1 MYKNIKFSASVMCFD
16 WINVAKQI
24 KELEGLEIDYMHIDI
39 IDGNFVPDFT
49 MGSSIINSL
58 RDNTKLSFYY
68 HLMVEEP
75 RRIFDSLNIKDKD
88 ILTIHQEASK
98 NLHSD
103 LVQIRNLGA
112 KVGIALSP
120 ATPLESLEYVIED
133 SDNILLMTVDPGYKG
148 QTLVPQTLNKIQKLS
163 KLLEQMDLTKKI
175 DISVDGNVNTKTV
188 PDMISNGAN
197 NLILGSSGLFNSQ
210 RSITENLNMIKESID
225 KIK

>member
-1 MYKNIKFSASVMCFD
+1 MCFD

-112 KVGIALSP
+112 KEIGRASCRERV
-120 ATPLESLEYVIED
+120 
-133 SDNILLMTVDPGYKG
+133 
-148 QTLVPQTLNKIQKLS
+148 
-163 KLLEQMDLTKKI
+163 
-175 DISVDGNVNTKTV
+175 
-188 PDMISNGAN
+188 
-197 NLILGSSGLFNSQ
+197 
-210 RSITENLNMIKESID
+210 
-225 KIK
+225 